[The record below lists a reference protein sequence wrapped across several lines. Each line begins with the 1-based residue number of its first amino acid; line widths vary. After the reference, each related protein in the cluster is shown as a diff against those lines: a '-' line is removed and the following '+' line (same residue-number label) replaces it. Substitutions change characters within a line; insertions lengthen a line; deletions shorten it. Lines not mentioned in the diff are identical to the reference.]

1 MRRSRKIDGL
11 HEEIKIKAEGSWKT
25 GSVAGARGRSSS
37 YDGAGGAR
45 EAEGARTRLPRA
57 MSFRRKLLL
66 SFLLVALLPLAIAG
80 FTLLNAFRARVS
92 ANYQIE
98 AGEQLD
104 VITNSLT
111 DSFDAIDDAL
121 QEICSDT
128 DIQAGM
134 LGGESAGAGK
144 VYPGLYGKT
153 RELRST
159 AVFDIYDSEGFS
171 RYSTAAVPVSESLP
185 TYWGILKMA
194 IAHPGTIAVR
204 AVLPDEKN
212 YTLRRD
218 TLRPS
223 ETAAEQSV
231 TGQGSVEQGSTG
243 QGSGEQGGIEQSAAG
258 QVSTAISTRLSDS
271 SDTGGAVLQLARC
284 MMQEDECIG
293 YVVATLDYDSLSEIL
308 SGEFTEGNTVLI
320 LDRFWNEIFSSRSA
334 RESEFAGL
342 LRERRMEGEPLSQEE
357 DGLEFRIAPV
367 GQTGLYA
374 LFGRQQIFTEDVT
387 RTFIRVLTAVGVL
400 CVITCVI
407 AAFLISRSLTRP
419 IETLT
424 ETMDKVRDGDLSAR
438 APVGRRD
445 ELGVLAENFNSMTRE
460 IGEYTEL
467 KMRQQKELNER
478 TIKMMQAQLNPH
490 FLYNTLDSIKW
501 IGKAN
506 HIPELSV
513 LASGLAKILRMSIS
527 EKRFVPLRSELE
539 MVEYYMEIQKIRL
552 GGSVSY
558 DAEVPDELEHAIVPK
573 LVIQPVVE
581 NAVIH
586 GLRDQEEGSVFLN
599 IYTEVSSTGSLHTA
613 ASDVGS
619 VGGSGSKKVDGIVS
633 AVSKTEGQGEVG
645 SQAKT
650 AVTARERLVIEVTDD
665 GCGMP
670 EEILAALNDPDR
682 EKLKGHLGLYNV
694 DTIIRLNFGPDY
706 GVRAGE
712 TQEKGTQVRILLP
725 LLWKEPEEASWRK

>member
-1 MRRSRKIDGL
+1 MRRS
-11 HEEIKIKAEGSWKT
+11 EEKE
-25 GSVAGARGRSSS
+25 
-37 YDGAGGAR
+37 
-45 EAEGARTRLPRA
+45 A

-66 SFLLVALLPLAIAG
+66 SFLLVALVPLAIAG
-80 FTLLNAFRARVS
+80 FSLLNAFKVRVS

-104 VITNSLT
+104 VITGSLT
-111 DSFDAIDDAL
+111 DCFDAINESL
-121 QEICSDT
+121 TKICSDT

-144 VYPGLYGKT
+144 VYLGLYGKT

-171 RYSTAAVPVSESLP
+171 RYSTAAVSVSESLP

-194 IAHPGTIAVR
+194 TAHPGTLAVR

-218 TLRPS
+218 NLRS
-223 ETAAEQSV
+223 NQTGA
-231 TGQGSVEQGSTG
+231 GQGGA
-243 QGSGEQGGIEQSAAG
+243 EQGG
-258 QVSTAISTRLSDS
+258 VSTRVADS
-271 SDTGGAVLQLARC
+271 SDSGGAVLQLARC
-284 MMQEDECIG
+284 MMREDECIG

-320 LDRFWNEIFSSRSA
+320 LDRFWNELFSSRSA
-334 RESEFAGL
+334 RESSFAEQ
-342 LRERRMEGEPLSQEE
+342 LRERRMKGEPLSQET

-367 GQTGLYA
+367 RNTGLYA
-374 LFGRQQIFTEDVT
+374 VFGRQQIFTEDVT
-387 RTFIRVLTAVGVL
+387 RTFVRVLTVVGLL
-400 CVITCVI
+400 CVIACII
-407 AAFLISRSLTRP
+407 AAGLISRSLTRP

-424 ETMDKVRDGDLSAR
+424 ETMYKVRGGDLSAR

-467 KMRQQKELNER
+467 RMRQQKELNER

-539 MVEYYMEIQKIRL
+539 MVGYYMEIQKIRL
-552 GGSVSY
+552 GGGISY
-558 DAEVPDELEHAIVPK
+558 DVEVSDELEHAIIPK

-586 GLRDQEEGSVFLN
+586 GLRDQDEGSVFLN
-599 IYTEVSSTGSLHTA
+599 IYTEA
-613 ASDVGS
+613 
-619 VGGSGSKKVDGIVS
+619 GG
-633 AVSKTEGQGEVG
+633 EL
-645 SQAKT
+645 
-650 AVTARERLVIEVTDD
+650 LVIEVTDD

-694 DTIIRLNFGPDY
+694 DTIIRLNFGPEY

-712 TQEKGTQVRILLP
+712 AQEQGTQVRILLP
-725 LLWKEPEEASWRK
+725 LLWIEPDSPAAEEAVSVGGAK